1 MASLNISYDYFSNYS
16 DLFRETL
23 YTSYDSILSHN
34 NFRMYIFLYMY
45 FIASAVIFY
54 NILSC
59 FIIMDNSEEN
69 KYNVENQ
76 GDVGEFQEEETE
88 DIKKEEKTDED
99 QEEETDE
106 DQEEETDEDQEETD
120 EDQEEETDDE
130 EIYPELYNFFQF
142 QLTKKKL
149 VKIVGSKYKN
159 LSKKDLV
166 KFALEKFKNETIN
179 NSLENFKY
187 FSSNFKSY
195 LKSNHKLYQSELV
208 KLFNKGS

>member
-1 MASLNISYDYFSNYS
+1 
-16 DLFRETL
+16 
-23 YTSYDSILSHN
+23 
-34 NFRMYIFLYMY
+34 
-45 FIASAVIFY
+45 
-54 NILSC
+54 
-59 FIIMDNSEEN
+59 MDNSEEN

-76 GDVGEFQEEETE
+76 GDVDEFQEEETE
-88 DIKKEEKTDED
+88 DTKKEEETDEDQEEENTDED

-106 DQEEETDEDQEETD
+106 DQ
-120 EDQEEETDDE
+120 E

-208 KLFNKGS
+208 KLFNKVS